1 MSAAASAE
9 GRDNSDQS
17 EEHAALDEAN
27 VDSPVRHALRRL
39 SVYIVR
45 NWRYYALWYLIVFLY
60 SAAMNT
66 LPLAVGWAIGGLI
79 DPAIDA
85 ATVIERCWLIA
96 GLAAAGGIFR
106 FVSRLLVFNAA
117 REVEYEIR
125 NDLFEHLQKLPQS
138 FYFRWRTGDLMSRC
152 VNDLNSVR
160 MLLGPGLLSVAQSPI
175 IFLGAFIA
183 MTTISVKLAIL
194 MMLPYPLFV
203 LLSRVIGGRLYLRSL
218 AMQQSLASMSNFV
231 QENIAGIAVV
241 KAYAME
247 DDQSVRFA
255 QANEHLRT
263 QQLSLIRTFA
273 AMPALTGLLPAAG
286 LGMVIVVG
294 LTEISAGR
302 MSAEDLFAFT
312 IFVRILTFPA
322 FMMGFAISLV
332 QRGASAMQ
340 RIDEILSVEPSI
352 ADRPGLRDIK
362 SLRGAIEFR
371 GLGFRYDA
379 VGAANPA
386 EAADSKASN
395 EREAALV
402 EINLVVPAGTTLGVV
417 GPVGSGKSTLASI
430 IPRLFEVEDGQ
441 VFLDGVDINDIPLS
455 TLRSAIAMVPQDSF
469 LFSMSLRDN
478 IAYGLERDP
487 PEEEIRTAAERAQ
500 LASDVDDLPF
510 GYDTLVGERGVML
523 SGGQRQRTA
532 LARALALDPSILILD
547 DTLSAVDAET
557 ERRIQ
562 ASLDQVFAGR
572 TVVVVASR
580 VNSVRNLDQIVVLDR
595 GRIVESGT
603 HESLIAERGLYARLA
618 EEQEKDDE
626 RARMQD
632 ALQESEVLDAAE
644 TGTAGVGGTAAGV
657 DGAGGG
663 R

>member
-9 GRDNSDQS
+9 GADNTEGNS
-17 EEHAALDEAN
+17 EHGSEQHAEVDEATG
-27 VDSPVRHALRRL
+27 DSPVRHALRRL
-39 SVYIVR
+39 SVYILR
-45 NWRYYALWYLIVFLY
+45 NWRYYALWYVIVFLY

-79 DPAIDA
+79 DPAIDR
-85 ATVIERCWLIA
+85 ATVIDRCWLIA
-96 GLAAAGGIFR
+96 GLAAAGGICR

-183 MTTISVKLAIL
+183 MTTVSVKLAIL

-203 LLSRVIGGRLYLRSL
+203 LMSRVIGGRLFLRSL

-247 DDQSVRFA
+247 DDQSARFA
-255 QANEHLRT
+255 EANEHLRT
-263 QQLSLIRTFA
+263 QQLSLVRTFA

-294 LTEISAGR
+294 LGEISAGR
-302 MSAEDLFAFT
+302 MSTGDLFAFA
-312 IFVRILTFPA
+312 IYVRMLTFPA

-352 ADRPGLRDIK
+352 ADRPGHADIK

-371 GLGFRYDA
+371 DLGFRY
-379 VGAANPA
+379 N
-386 EAADSKASN
+386 AADPVNSDTAN
-395 EREAALV
+395 ERDAALE
-402 EINLVVPAGTTLGVV
+402 EINLTVPVGTTLGVV

-430 IPRLFEVEDGQ
+430 IPRLYEVEDGQ
-441 VFLDGVDINDIPLS
+441 LFLDGVDINDIEIS

-469 LFSMSLRDN
+469 LFSMSLADN
-478 IAYGLERDP
+478 IAYGLERDA
-487 PEEEIRTAAERAQ
+487 PEEAIRTAAARAQ
-500 LASDVDDLPF
+500 LAGDVEDLPF

-562 ASLDQVFAGR
+562 ASLDEVFAGR

-580 VNSVRNLDQIVVLDR
+580 VNSVRNLDQIVVLDG
-595 GRIVESGT
+595 GRIVERGT
-603 HESLIAERGLYARLA
+603 HETLIAERGLYARLA
-618 EEQEKDDE
+618 EEQEKDE
-626 RARMQD
+626 EQSRIQD
-632 ALQESEVLDAAE
+632 ALQEAEGVESADAGA
-644 TGTAGVGGTAAGV
+644 AAVGGGM

-663 R
+663 G